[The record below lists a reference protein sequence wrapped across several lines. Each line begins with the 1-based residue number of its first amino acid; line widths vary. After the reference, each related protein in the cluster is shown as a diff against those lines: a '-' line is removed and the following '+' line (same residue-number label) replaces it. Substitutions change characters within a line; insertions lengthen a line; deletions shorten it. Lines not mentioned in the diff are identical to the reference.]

1 MIDQISVLSY
11 LAISLFIGI
20 LAGRNTISL
29 EDYAI
34 GKRNFS
40 NFALAAGI
48 AATMIS
54 ASGTSG
60 LTGKIYLFGLISI
73 LSYMGVIV
81 SRLLVVF
88 LIAPKMEKF
97 LGLISSGDI
106 FEKLYGKNA
115 KILIGFLTL
124 IEGPLLAGAQ
134 VLATYQALQIFF
146 DVSKEVA
153 AISTTLIIVAYCF
166 RGGIRSVTA
175 TDVFQFIM
183 IMVAIPI
190 IATFSIYKIGGIYD
204 FSRILTEK
212 HLLMDSITNGDKL
225 KHLIIFI
232 SIAITCVFPL
242 TIQRMLMAKN
252 PAQISKA
259 FFTNAVVSFFFYIA
273 IGLIGLSA
281 AILLPDIDSN
291 FALPILIKE
300 IVPIGIRGLV
310 IAGLIAIFM
319 SSADSDMN
327 ITAVALTQDL
337 LRPVFG
343 SQLTE
348 RRSFL
353 ITRMCFLF
361 TGVFAVV
368 VALYYT
374 NALDVLF
381 VIMTIA
387 NSIYFPGMFFGII
400 GIVPSKKG
408 FWLGA
413 ISGALIAAVMCFGF
427 NIFPLYA
434 MMTAILANSSIIL
447 FYYIIRKLKIM
458 ELSTIKLFDLL
469 SLLKLKDSFF
479 EFKKFNYLLFSASS
493 YCDVFAIIALINSI
507 APFFLN
513 TIYLEH
519 QPTVIII
526 LNIVASI
533 FAVLLLLRQSFGI
546 FARYVAPIIWHV
558 TIFIN
563 LTLSCVFYIAMSPIN
578 MPLIFNI
585 ITTLSLLLL
594 LLEKHEL
601 IIHAILFAFFFI
613 SLPYI
618 NVPNAQISDDV
629 HYWSLFLHGT
639 ALVLCLILFRKR
651 DIAAYKF
658 MSLKF
663 VHEAGR
669 TISSVS
675 TSALLLEDWLPRLI
689 NKYRQSDASD
699 KSSDDL
705 NLLLDI
711 PAQLRSTSER
721 TWDNLNHMA
730 SWMKIQKSKNNFA
743 THSIKESLQCAL
755 TDNSLPENLRNKIA
769 VKNSHDFM
777 FYGDKMQIG
786 NVILNLIENAGH
798 AIENL
803 PQASIEIWTDHNQLT
818 IRDTGVGISKNN
830 LPNIF
835 DDFFSTKG
843 TSGQGLAF
851 CKFVMEQHNGDI
863 SCESKL
869 GKYTQFTLTFPA
881 LSNS

>member
-1 MIDQISVLSY
+1 MMDQICVLLY

-60 LTGKIYLFGLISI
+60 LIGKIYLFGLISI
-73 LSYMGVIV
+73 LSYMGVVV
-81 SRLLVVF
+81 SRLIVVF
-88 LIAPKMEKF
+88 LIAPKMNNF

-190 IATFSIYKIGGIYD
+190 IAAFSIYKIGGIHD

-212 HLLMDSITNGDKL
+212 HLLMDSVTNGDTF

-252 PAQISKA
+252 PAQISRA
-259 FFTNAVVSFFFYIA
+259 FLNNAIVTFFFYIA

-337 LRPVFG
+337 LRPIFG
-343 SQLTE
+343 SKLTE
-348 RRSFL
+348 RSSFL
-353 ITRMCFLF
+353 TTRMCFLF

-381 VIMTIA
+381 VIMTMA

-434 MMTAILANSSIIL
+434 MIAAILANSSIIL
-447 FYYIIRKLKIM
+447 TSYIISTLKIR
-458 ELSTIKLFDLL
+458 ELSRVKLFDWL

-479 EFKKFNYLLFSASS
+479 EFKKFNYLLSASS
-493 YCDVFAIIALINSI
+493 YCDVFAIIALINSM
-507 APFFLN
+507 APFFLS

-519 QPTVIII
+519 QPTIIII

-533 FAVLLLLRQSFGI
+533 FAVLLLLRQSFGS
-546 FARYVAPIIWHV
+546 FARYVVPIIWHITV
-558 TIFIN
+558 FIN
-563 LTLSCVFYIAMSPIN
+563 LTLSCVFYIAMTPIN

-585 ITTLSLLLL
+585 ITVLSLLLF
-594 LLEKHEL
+594 LLETHEL

-613 SLPYI
+613 AMRYI
-618 NVPNAQISDDV
+618 NISDAQISDDV

-675 TSALLLEDWLPRLI
+675 TSALLLEAWLPKLI

-699 KSSDDL
+699 NSSNDL
-705 NLLLDI
+705 NLLLEI
-711 PAQLRSTSER
+711 PAQLSSTSER

-730 SWMKIQKSKNNFA
+730 SWMKIQKSNNNFA
-743 THSIKESLQCAL
+743 TYSIKESLQLAL

-798 AIENL
+798 AIEKL
-803 PQASIEIWTDHNQLT
+803 PQASIEIWTDDNHV
-818 IRDTGVGISKNN
+818 IVRDTGVGISKNN

-881 LSNS
+881 ISNA